1 LNVHHSSSPQAG
13 VIEIET
19 PASPN
24 RFQRL
29 RPDRLLLEGIALDAA
44 ADLPFYNPLAMRGRA
59 RPLDL
64 DD

>member
-1 LNVHHSSSPQAG
+1 M
-13 VIEIET
+13 ET

-29 RPDRLLLEGIALDAA
+29 RPDRLLLAGIALDAA
-44 ADLPFYNPLAMRGRA
+44 ADLPFYNRLAMRGRA